1 MAGDL
6 GTRWVLLA
14 ALGGLVFGGV
24 LAWWRRRRAERAE
37 RTEKDRA
44 APPK

>member
-1 MAGDL
+1 MNAGDL

-24 LAWWRRRRAERAE
+24 LAWWRRRRAE
-37 RTEKDRA
+37 KDRA